1 MMGAASD
8 EEVPDLIELIRRAP
22 NSDGGGGGYSS
33 DRTTQFVLSA
43 LAGNRLSGLVMS
55 ISQLG
60 VEDKANMSRKV
71 ATVSPRAPHPAP
83 HGLTAW
89 V

>member
-43 LAGNRLSGLVMS
+43 LAGNRLSGLVM
-55 ISQLG
+55 
-60 VEDKANMSRKV
+60 
-71 ATVSPRAPHPAP
+71 APFQVR
-83 HGLTAW
+83 GLSSLHLFRFGQCSLRRTS
-89 V
+89 